1 MNPEEIKENV
11 CQVEER
17 IRRACERAGRD
28 RREVQ
33 LIAVSKTFS
42 PEYVRAAL
50 TAGVIVFGE
59 NRVQE
64 AMEKFKAVA
73 LSLRNPA
80 GAYTGESAA
89 RGFKLHLIG
98 HLQGNKARPAAGM
111 FDMIHTVDRLE
122 IARKLSGY
130 CEQLNRLLPILIQVK
145 IGNEET
151 KSGVESRHA
160 LELVQQ
166 VSLLKPLRVRGL
178 MAIPPFTDHPEDSR
192 GHFQSLRQLAEGI
205 ARARIENVSMHE
217 LSMGMSHDFEVAIE
231 EGATLIRVGTSI
243 FGGRG

>member
-1 MNPEEIKENV
+1 MNPEEIQDNV
-11 CQVEER
+11 FRVEER
-17 IRRACERAGRD
+17 IKRACERARRD

-42 PEYVRAAL
+42 PEHVRAAL
-50 TAGVIVFGE
+50 TAGVTVFGE

-64 AMEKFKAVA
+64 AMEKFNAVA
-73 LSLRNPA
+73 LSLRNPPRA
-80 GAYTGESAA
+80 HPGESAA
-89 RGFKLHLIG
+89 RAFKLHLIG
-98 HLQGNKARPAAGM
+98 HLQSNKARPAAGI
-111 FDMIHTVDRLE
+111 FDMIHTVDHLE
-122 IARKLSGY
+122 VARKLSVY
-130 CEQLNRLLPILIQVK
+130 CEQLNRLLPILIQVN
-145 IGNEET
+145 IENEET
-151 KSGVESRHA
+151 KSGVESRHV

-166 VSLLKPLRVRGL
+166 VSLLKPLRIRGL

-192 GHFQSLRQLAEGI
+192 SHFRSLRQLAEGI

-231 EGATLIRVGTSI
+231 ERATMIRVGTAI